1 MPEISSQYSDA
12 LWTVANHTSTVN
24 PIVPSTPVV
33 LYAGDYGFHTGN
45 ILWRA
50 HFSATG
56 AETAY
61 KVDLVGG
68 SAFGYSVWLD
78 SSFIGS
84 WVGDPTINEYEGTF
98 LFPKPLAKGTNHV
111 ITILQDH
118 MGYEEDWAS
127 ASDDFKT
134 PRGVMSYSFV
144 GSPSTVV
151 NTWKVAGNLGGEDVS
166 RLLTLLTLIPEFLPL
181 IFVCSSSIV
190 PVVL

>member
-1 MPEISSQYSDA
+1 
-12 LWTVANHTSTVN
+12 
-24 PIVPSTPVV
+24 
-33 LYAGDYGFHTGN
+33 
-45 ILWRA
+45 
-50 HFSATG
+50 
-56 AETAY
+56 
-61 KVDLVGG
+61 
-68 SAFGYSVWLD
+68 
-78 SSFIGS
+78 
-84 WVGDPTINEYEGTF
+84 VGDPTINEYEGTF

-166 RLLTLLTLIPEFLPL
+166 RLLTLLTLIPEFSPL
-181 IFVCSSSIV
+181 NFVCSSSIV